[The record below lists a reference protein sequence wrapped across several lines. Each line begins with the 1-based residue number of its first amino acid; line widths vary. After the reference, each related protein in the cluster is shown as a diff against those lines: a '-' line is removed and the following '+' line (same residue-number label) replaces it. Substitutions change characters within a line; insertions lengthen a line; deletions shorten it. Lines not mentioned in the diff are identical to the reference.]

1 MKKEIELLAPGGDID
16 SIKAAILAGANAVYC
31 GLDKFNARSQAKNI
45 ALEDLPGIL
54 RLAHQHE
61 CEVFLTLNIIIVER
75 EIPALIGLLN
85 KLVNTSLNGI
95 IIQDLGVF
103 YLITHYFPSLKI
115 HASTQMTTHNAGQI
129 HFLSKLKATRVN
141 LSRELTLSE
150 VAGLTSAAHDNNMLT
165 EVFVHGSNCISF
177 SGLCYMSSV
186 TGGNSGNRGQCSQ
199 PCRDEYITTPEGKNF
214 PLNIKDNSAFSDI
227 NALVDAGVD
236 SVKIEGRIKKYHYV
250 HTVVD
255 TWRNQLDNFYTQN
268 ELEGDNN
275 NLRNVF
281 NRDFSNSFLKG
292 DISRDI
298 FIDNPRDHSAIHRA
312 KVMFETKV
320 KVESGVKSGA
330 GVKPMPDVKIGT
342 DVKFSD
348 LDKNLNIAKQELSDI
363 KAEIVSD
370 VQQRI
375 EKLFIDKAPLSISL
389 SGVAGKP
396 LNITVKTPETSFVVF
411 SDSKLVAIDTT
422 KTDSASIDE
431 KVVLK
436 RFKSLNET
444 EYFIES
450 LSSTDLHNDLF
461 IPFKELNQIKNK
473 ILFELNGGKEVL
485 RQVDF
490 SRDVD
495 VSKLNN
501 NRAETIEPA
510 LSILISSESD
520 LQLCQQT
527 DADIYFQI
535 PNHFK
540 SKLTQLVN
548 LFKSNEQLIPWFPA
562 VLIGENYRAAV
573 ELLEQLQPE
582 RIVTNNTGIA
592 YAAYERNISWTAG
605 PYMNLVNSYSLLC
618 LKEEFNCKGAFIS
631 NEISKVQIKKIHKPD
646 NFELTYSISHP
657 IVLMTTIACMFH
669 QVSGCKKNI
678 VDDKCI
684 QRCEKSSSITNLK
697 DVSYFIDKE
706 KGGYHTVYNE
716 TSFLN
721 TDIVRDI
728 PDVFSNFFIDLRDIK
743 TNTQFGTDKL
753 EIIKL
758 FEGYIKGNANAV
770 TKLQQNIYP
779 STNTQ
784 YSRGI

>member
-1 MKKEIELLAPGGDID
+1 MKQEIELLAPGGDID
-16 SIKAAILAGANAVYC
+16 SIKAAILAGANAIYC

-45 ALEDLPGIL
+45 SLEDLPGIL
-54 RLAHQHE
+54 RLAHEHN

-85 KLVNTSLNGI
+85 KLANTTLDGI

-103 YLITHYFPSLKI
+103 YLISKYFPSLKL
-115 HASTQMTTHNAGQI
+115 HASTQMTTHNEGQI
-129 HFLSKLKATRVN
+129 KFLSKLNATRVN
-141 LSRELTLSE
+141 LSRELTLDE
-150 VAGLTSAAHDNNMLT
+150 ITALTGAAHDNNVLT

-199 PCRDEYITTPEGKNF
+199 PCRDEYLTTPEGKNF

-227 NALVDAGVD
+227 SALADAGVD

-255 TWRNQLDNFYTQN
+255 TWRKQLNSFYAQET
-268 ELEGDNN
+268 LGGDNS

-292 DISRDI
+292 DISRDV
-298 FIDNPRDHSAIHRA
+298 FIDNPRDNSAIYRA
-312 KVMFETKV
+312 KVKFGEGINLDTKV
-320 KVESGVKSGA
+320 NAKDNDKLEIVK
-330 GVKPMPDVKIGT
+330 K
-342 DVKFSD
+342 
-348 LDKNLNIAKQELSDI
+348 ELSDL
-363 KAEIVSD
+363 KEDIVTN
-370 VQQRI
+370 VQVGIAKLSI
-375 EKLFIDKAPLSISL
+375 EKAPLTLGL
-389 SGVAGKP
+389 SGIAGEP
-396 LNITVKTPETSFVVF
+396 LSVSVKTPETSFVV
-411 SDSKLVAIDTT
+411 SSNSMLVTVDTSKE
-422 KTDSASIDE
+422 DSASIDE
-431 KVVLK
+431 SVLLK
-436 RFKSLNET
+436 RFKALNET
-444 EYFIES
+444 EYFIEN
-450 LSSTDLHNDLF
+450 LNLDNFQNDLF
-461 IPFKELNQIKNK
+461 IPFKELNIIKNK
-473 ILFELNGGKEVL
+473 ILFELNGGKEVIGH
-485 RQVDF
+485 VDF

-495 VSKLNN
+495 VSKRNK
-501 NRAETIEPA
+501 ESDE
-510 LSILISSESD
+510 SIRPSLAVLISSEND
-520 LQLCQQT
+520 LQLCEST
-527 DADIYFQI
+527 NANIYFQI

-540 SKLTQLVN
+540 NKLSALVK
-548 LFKSNEQLIPWFPA
+548 LFKNNKKLIPWFPA

-573 ELLEQLQPE
+573 EILEQLQPE
-582 RIVTNNTGIA
+582 RIVTNNSGIA
-592 YAAYERNISWTAG
+592 FAAYERNISWTAG

-618 LKEEFNCKGAFIS
+618 LKEEFNCAGAFIS
-631 NEISKVQIKKIHKPD
+631 NEISKGQIKKINKPD
-646 NFELTYSISHP
+646 NFDLTYSISHP

-697 DVSYFIDKE
+697 DISYYIDKE

-716 TSFLN
+716 TNFLN
-721 TDIVRDI
+721 TDIVSDI

-743 TNTQFGTDKL
+743 TNTQFATDKI
-753 EIIKL
+753 EIINL
-758 FEGYIKGNANAV
+758 FESYINGN
-770 TKLQQNIYP
+770 TESISELQQNIYP